1 MSALSLEL
9 VNAPLEAVPA
19 ELAVVAFFA
28 DDRPLTGGAGRADWR
43 LCGLLSQLLIAGRL
57 KGEPGEAALIPSQ
70 GGVAAPLVLA
80 LGLGA
85 RGGLQLETLERYA
98 AEALDRARKLRRGQ
112 VALGW
117 PDRLAFTPA
126 EQVASLLA
134 GIASARALGPGV
146 ERVRLVASLA
156 DTPSV
161 AEALRTRWSEDL
173 GPEVTLLL
181 PPLPTREPHP
191 GGPLRSPLSAS
202 RRASGSSNG
211 PAGRF

>member
-70 GGVAAPLVLA
+70 GGMTAPLVLA

-85 RGGLQLETLERYA
+85 RGGLQPDTLERYA
-98 AEALDRARKLRRGQ
+98 GEALDRARKLRRGL

-117 PDRLAFTPA
+117 PDRLAFTA
-126 EQVASLLA
+126 DEQVSALLA
-134 GIASARALGPGV
+134 GIAAARALGPGV
-146 ERVRLVASLA
+146 ERVRLVASMA

-161 AEALRTRWSEDL
+161 AEVLRARAEGLRPDIQ
-173 GPEVTLLL
+173 VLL
-181 PPLPTREPHP
+181 PPLPTRDPRP
-191 GGPLRSPLSAS
+191 GGPLRSPLSAPP
-202 RRASGSSNG
+202 RQSGSSNG

>member
-1 MSALSLEL
+1 VSPLALEL

-85 RGGLQLETLERYA
+85 RGGLQLETVERFA
-98 AEALDRARKLRRGQ
+98 GEALDRSRRLRRSQ

-117 PDRLAFTPA
+117 PDRLPFPPA
-126 EQVASLLA
+126 EQVSALLA
-134 GIASARALGPGV
+134 GVAAAAALGPGV

-156 DTPSV
+156 DTP
-161 AEALRTRWSEDL
+161 AIADALRSRVDTVGPDL
-173 GPEVTLLL
+173 ALLL
-181 PPLPTREPHP
+181 PPVPARETRA
-191 GGPLRSPLSAS
+191 GGPLRSPLSAPP
-202 RRASGSSNG
+202 RASGSSNG